1 MKASA
6 SLDGQPRISFDDFT
20 RIVADA
26 SRDDP
31 EDDVDPG
38 ERPTLRDLSKH
49 LLFSPRDGRIWL
61 DQQRMVLLHANSIGT
76 LRRELI
82 EKLGLPAARSMLNRV
97 GYVSGVRDAELVR
110 KRWSSNADAGA
121 FTAGARLHALEGIV
135 RATALSMTV
144 DFARG
149 LYRGDYLWHDSY
161 EASEHIGAYG
171 IGTEPA
177 CWMQLGY
184 AAGYAS
190 AFLEKR
196 VVYREVE
203 CIAMGAA
210 ACRVIG
216 QTEGEWD
223 DLASNPQDANPQ
235 GSAAPLNPRSAAI
248 HYSMPGTFGTA
259 AAPEGST
266 VEESGTTRSN
276 GLVGTSAAFSAARHL
291 VERVAL
297 TPATVLFTG
306 ESGVGKELFAR
317 ALHQSSGRAAK
328 PFIAVNCAAIPD
340 SLIESEL
347 FGVDKGAYTGATIS
361 RAGRFERASG
371 GTLFLDEVLSLSLI
385 AQGKLLRVLQ
395 EHEIDRVGSTRPI
408 KVDVRIV
415 VAANRELRDEVNAG
429 RFREDLYYRLNVFP
443 IHVPPLRQRRD
454 DIPLLIQH
462 FLAIYNRL
470 YNKNVIGLEQRALE
484 TLLSYDYPGNVREL
498 QNIIE
503 RSVIT
508 APDGGRI
515 EVNYLFN
522 PSSYAT
528 GRMLSGGTGGTLSV
542 AGGETATPAPTS
554 SPQPDP
560 PDVVERLLAHDDF
573 SLVEHEKE
581 IYQRALARNAGN
593 ISAAARLLG
602 ITRAQLSYRMKSLQI
617 SGAG

>member
-1 MKASA
+1 M
-6 SLDGQPRISFDDFT
+6 DDQPRVSFDDFT
-20 RIVADA
+20 RIVADTN
-26 SRDDP
+26 RDEP
-31 EDDVDPG
+31 AGDVAPG

-61 DQQRMVLLHANSIGT
+61 DQQRMVLLHANSVGT

-82 EKLGLPAARSMLNRV
+82 ERLGLPAARTLLSRV
-97 GYVSGVRDAELVR
+97 GYVSGIRDAELVR

-121 FTAGARLHALEGIV
+121 FTAGARLHALEGMV

-203 CIAMGAA
+203 CMAMGAA

-223 DLASNPQDANPQ
+223 DLATDPQ
-235 GSAAPLNPRSAAI
+235 GGIAESCAFPGNPRPSTHYSVPSAAGIPLASVASHVNELRPR
-248 HYSMPGTFGTA
+248 GD
-259 AAPEGST
+259 
-266 VEESGTTRSN
+266 N
-276 GLVGTSAAFSAARHL
+276 LGLVGTSAAFSAARHL
-291 VERVAL
+291 VERVAP

-317 ALHQSSGRAAK
+317 ALHRSSLRAGK

-395 EHEIDRVGSTRPI
+395 EHEIDRVGSTRPV

-415 VAANRELRDEVNAG
+415 VAANRELRDEVSAG

-462 FLAIYNRL
+462 FLTMYNGL
-470 YNKNVIGLEQRALE
+470 YKKNVVGLEQRALE
-484 TLLSYDYPGNVREL
+484 TLLNYDYPGNVREL

-503 RSVIT
+503 RGVIT
-508 APDGGRI
+508 AADGGSIDVGYLSNPNGYPTDRVSFAGPDGA
-515 EVNYLFN
+515 
-522 PSSYAT
+522 SSTEA
-528 GRMLSGGTGGTLSV
+528 R
-542 AGGETATPAPTS
+542 ETAGQGS
-554 SPQPDP
+554 GNSPPPDP
-560 PDVVERLLAHDDF
+560 PDIVEHLLGHQSF
-573 SLVEHEKE
+573 SFVEHEKA
-581 IYQRALARNAGN
+581 IYQRALSRNAGN

-617 SGAG
+617 SGEE